1 MEEIR
6 QRRLLMV
13 PAPFEGHF
21 PSMMNLASYLFS
33 QGISVTVVQTQFNFK
48 DLSASFPD
56 LNFFTIKDG
65 MSESDMKS
73 LGLLEFILRLNSIC
87 EPILKELLIINDD
100 VDFIIYDEF
109 VYFPRGVAED
119 LHLPNMIFS
128 PSSAATS
135 ISRCVLMDNQSKGL
149 LPPQE
154 AISQLE
160 EMVPEFHPFRFKDL
174 PVTAYGSME
183 RLMILYENV
192 SNRSPSSGI
201 IHNSSNCLESS
212 FISTAQENWR
222 VPVYPVGPLHMTN
235 PATSCPSLFD
245 EERNCLEWLEKQ
257 ETNSVIYIS
266 MGSLAMT
273 QEIEALEMA
282 IGFVESNQ
290 PFLWVIRPG
299 SIIGQESLDFLPE
312 QFRQTVTDG
321 RGFVVQW
328 APQKEVLRH
337 RAVGGF
343 WNHCGWNSCLE
354 SISSGVPMICMPY
367 SGDQKVNARL
377 MSHVWQTAFEIEGK
391 LERGIVE
398 RAVRRLTVDHEG
410 VEMRMRAIRLKEE
423 IEASVRIG
431 GSSRSSLNSLVDR
444 IMSLTS
450 LRSPPSHNIK

>member
-13 PAPFEGHF
+13 PAPFEGHL

-56 LNFFTIKDG
+56 LNFFTIKEG
-65 MSESDMKS
+65 MSESA
-73 LGLLEFILRLNSIC
+73 IC
-87 EPILKELLIINDD
+87 EPILKEFLTIHDD
-100 VDFIIYDEF
+100 VEFIIYDEF

-119 LHLPNMIFS
+119 LHLPNMVFS

-135 ISRCVLMDNQSKGL
+135 ISRCVLMDNQAKGL

-154 AISQLE
+154 ALSQLE

-192 SNRSPSSGI
+192 SNRSLSSGI

-222 VPVYPVGPLHMTN
+222 VPVYPVGPLHMTTN

-282 IGFVESNQ
+282 MGFVESNQ

-299 SIIGQESLDFLPE
+299 SIIG
-312 QFRQTVTDG
+312 
-321 RGFVVQW
+321 
-328 APQKEVLRH
+328 
-337 RAVGGF
+337 
-343 WNHCGWNSCLE
+343 
-354 SISSGVPMICMPY
+354 
-367 SGDQKVNARL
+367 
-377 MSHVWQTAFEIEGK
+377 
-391 LERGIVE
+391 
-398 RAVRRLTVDHEG
+398 
-410 VEMRMRAIRLKEE
+410 
-423 IEASVRIG
+423 
-431 GSSRSSLNSLVDR
+431 
-444 IMSLTS
+444 
-450 LRSPPSHNIK
+450 